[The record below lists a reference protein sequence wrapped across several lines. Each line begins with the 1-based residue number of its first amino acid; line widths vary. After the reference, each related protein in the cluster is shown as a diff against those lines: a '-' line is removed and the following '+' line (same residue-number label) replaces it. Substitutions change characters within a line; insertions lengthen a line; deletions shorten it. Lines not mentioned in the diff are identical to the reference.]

1 MKKKLL
7 AGLLSFTVLTAQM
20 LPVIAAD
27 DADVVVSENAV
38 VVEETEEE
46 AGQEA
51 EAEPQVVEE
60 AVDDVEIELGEDD
73 EEIVLG
79 EGEEIRYEV
88 ATAED
93 LKTLLNGEDVVI
105 DEDAIDEAGA
115 FIKIGNRTTASIVAD
130 PVEIAGTT
138 YNLDIKLSY
147 YGAIS
152 YRGRKIKAVD
162 DAKDSLNAQ
171 ASSASLEKL
180 AMDLTGA
187 SNAAGL
193 ITWKYSAKKNT
204 NANSGSYFTVQ
215 AKVNKTVAKSI
226 GLKGKALK
234 NFNKGLKKVNKAAKA
249 KENRQYFTITPIS
262 TDDMQLGA
270 DWVPIVTIYTR
281 WGIEVSRKFS
291 HIRIRTEN
299 SMPADPNNNGWKK
312 WKKISNKEFT
322 KTTET
327 IEGQKY
333 IVLTPKAKNI
343 TGGAIGVRK

>member
-60 AVDDVEIELGEDD
+60 AVDTVEIELGEDD

-93 LKTLLNGEDVVI
+93 LKTLLNGEDVVT

-147 YGAIS
+147 YSAIS

-162 DAKDSLNAQ
+162 DEKESLRAE

-180 AMDLTGA
+180 AMSLTGA

-215 AKVNKTVAKSI
+215 AKLNKTVAKSI

-249 KENRQYFTITPIS
+249 KENRQ
-262 TDDMQLGA
+262 
-270 DWVPIVTIYTR
+270 
-281 WGIEVSRKFS
+281 
-291 HIRIRTEN
+291 
-299 SMPADPNNNGWKK
+299 
-312 WKKISNKEFT
+312 
-322 KTTET
+322 
-327 IEGQKY
+327 
-333 IVLTPKAKNI
+333 
-343 TGGAIGVRK
+343 